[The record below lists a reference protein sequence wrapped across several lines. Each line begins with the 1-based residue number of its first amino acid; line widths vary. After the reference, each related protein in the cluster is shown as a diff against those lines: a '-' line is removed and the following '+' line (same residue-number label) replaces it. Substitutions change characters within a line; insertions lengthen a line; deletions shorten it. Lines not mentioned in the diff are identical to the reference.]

1 MSASPN
7 SGMGEAKFVRDVI
20 PAKAD
25 VLNVEKK
32 SPSVFG
38 AFAAG
43 MTAWGTLRPVTAAGT
58 QMGA

>member
-25 VLNVEKK
+25 VSNVEKK

-38 AFAAG
+38 VLGAD
-43 MTAWGTLRPVTAAGT
+43 MTV
-58 QMGA
+58 